1 MRVLHYLVFV
11 LILCSCHKNAYE
23 VPSDLIS
30 DDKMVE
36 ILSDFM
42 ILNSTQGANK
52 KILQDK
58 LISPLDYVFKKHNI
72 DSIQFENSNTYY
84 ARNIEQYSL
93 IYQRVKHKLDAA
105 KQRIQRRIEI
115 QNKKADSLRKLKKD
129 SLTKIRK
136 RNRILSQKQLKKNIE
151 PLVEMPRKY
160 D

>member
-1 MRVLHYLVFV
+1 M
-11 LILCSCHKNAYE
+11 
-23 VPSDLIS
+23 
-30 DDKMVE
+30 
-36 ILSDFM
+36 
-42 ILNSTQGANK
+42 
-52 KILQDK
+52 
-58 LISPLDYVFKKHNI
+58 
-72 DSIQFENSNTYY
+72 
-84 ARNIEQYSL
+84 
-93 IYQRVKHKLDAA
+93 KHKLDAA